1 MDLERCFGVGKTA
14 NGKKSLVLVVDSNID
29 NLFLVEEILNP
40 CCCSVMTA
48 TDGEQALC
56 MIEKYQPDLILIEL
70 MLPKIDGIKFVQHL
84 RQKENT
90 TPIIA
95 VTSLVNTK
103 DLQQALRAGCN
114 GYIKKPY
121 EINELEATVYHYL
134 HQQVSPF

>member
-29 NLFLVEEILNP
+29 NLLLVEELLNP
-40 CCCSVMTA
+40 CCCSVMAA
-48 TDGEQALC
+48 TDGKQALC
-56 MIEKYQPDLILIEL
+56 MAEEYQPDLILIEL
-70 MLPKIDGIKFVQHL
+70 MLPKIDGIKVVQHL